1 LAAQGGVFAAGAAPS
16 REALQAAQARLMAD
30 KTLQFTFAKSPPPP
44 ELKPTPGWL
53 KALEAFLSGVGGVMN
68 WVFWG
73 GVALIVALILY
84 FVIREILRARWPERF
99 KRPPKA
105 APAEPEWRPEAA
117 VARALLDEADR
128 LAAEGRYA
136 EAVHLIL
143 YRSIEDIQGH
153 RPALVRPAFTTREI
167 AGLDGLPSAAR
178 STFQTIA
185 HVVEH
190 SFFGGRDVDAAGF
203 SECRQAYE
211 HFAFPGAWA

>member
-1 LAAQGGVFAAGAAPS
+1 LAAQGGVFAAGVAPT

-30 KTLQFTFAKSPPPP
+30 KTLQFTFSKSPPPP
-44 ELKPTPGWL
+44 KLQPTPGWL
-53 KALEAFLSGVGGVMN
+53 KAIEAFFSSLAGLMG

-73 GVALIVALILY
+73 GVAVIACLILF
-84 FVIREILRARWPERF
+84 FVVREILRARWPERF

-105 APAEPEWRPEAA
+105 APAEPDWRPEEA
-117 VARALLDEADR
+117 VARALLEEADR
-128 LAAEGRYA
+128 LAAAGNYA

-153 RPALVRPAFTTREI
+153 RPTLVRPAFTTREI

-203 SECRQAYE
+203 AECRQAYE
-211 HFAFPGAWA
+211 AFAFPGAWA